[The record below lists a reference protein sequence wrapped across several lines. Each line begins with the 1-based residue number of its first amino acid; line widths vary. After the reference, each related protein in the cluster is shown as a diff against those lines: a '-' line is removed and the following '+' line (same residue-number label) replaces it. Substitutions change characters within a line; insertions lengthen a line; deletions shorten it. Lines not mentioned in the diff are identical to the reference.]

1 MIIDQLDRALY
12 FCCII
17 IGNGVDLYFG
27 ECIKFLFQWQP
38 KSNNFKI
45 IGLIFCRKFTFQ
57 KKNLATYIITL
68 PGTFRPLPFLS
79 IILLVCAYLF
89 Q

>member
-27 ECIKFLFQWQP
+27 ECIEFFVP
-38 KSNNFKI
+38 VAA
-45 IGLIFCRKFTFQ
+45 LI
-57 KKNLATYIITL
+57 
-68 PGTFRPLPFLS
+68 
-79 IILLVCAYLF
+79 
-89 Q
+89 